1 MRLLVS
7 VRNAS
12 EAGSALAGGA
22 DIIDAKEPLN
32 GPLGAVSSDVLHR
45 IASTVG
51 NAAPV
56 SAALGEISEDDV
68 LDRAV
73 AARQAG
79 VTFVKAWTVRMSRP
93 VPASVSGSRARKRPR
108 ALRAS
113 GTQAMLV
120 TSPVPMSSSNAS
132 RTISFMTARL
142 YNLTQPSYAI
152 FASCAS

>member
-7 VRNAS
+7 VRNAT
-12 EAGSALAGGA
+12 EATAALAGGA

-79 VTFVKAWTVRMSRP
+79 VTFVKVGFARMR
-93 VPASVSGSRARKRPR
+93 RR
-108 ALRAS
+108 
-113 GTQAMLV
+113 Q
-120 TSPVPMSSSNAS
+120 
-132 RTISFMTARL
+132 RL
-142 YNLTQPSYAI
+142 EED
-152 FASCAS
+152 